1 MKKIIFNKIKFLD
14 LNKIEA
20 KKMMKKKGLF
30 VFPAAPPLATLKLGS
45 IYHQA
50 LIKSDFVFFD
60 SGFFVLLL
68 KFLKGIKVEKFSGY
82 RFLNIFFANVK
93 NNKSKKILLIDPSK
107 KVSKVNKK
115 YLTNLGIN
123 QISSYVAP
131 LYDIKNMKDNCLL
144 KIINKTKPNYILIN
158 IGGGTQEVLGMYIKK
173 KTKNKFSILCTGAA
187 ISFFTKEQAPIN
199 KMIDNFYLGWLVR
212 LIFNPKVF
220 LKRYLSAFK
229 LMSSVKK
236 SSIKIIR

>member
-93 NNKSKKILLIDPSK
+93 NNKSNKILLIDPSK

>member
-1 MKKIIFNKIKFLD
+1 MKKIIFNKIKFFD
-14 LNKIEA
+14 LNEIEA
-20 KKMMKKKGLF
+20 KKMMNKQGLF

-82 RFLNIFFANVK
+82 RFLNIFLSHVK
-93 NNKSKKILLIDPSK
+93 NNKSNKILLIDPSK
-107 KVSKVNKK
+107 KISKANKK
-115 YLTNLGIN
+115 YLVSLGIN
-123 QISSYVAP
+123 QTSSYVAP
-131 LYDIKNMKDNCLL
+131 LYDIKNMKDNFLI
-144 KIINKTKPNYILIN
+144 KNINRTKPNYILIN

-199 KMIDNFYLGWLVR
+199 QFIDRLYLGWLFR
-212 LIFNPKVF
+212 LLFNPSVF

-229 LMSSVKK
+229 LILFVKNSK
-236 SSIKIIR
+236 FKIIK

>member
-1 MKKIIFNKIKFLD
+1 M
-14 LNKIEA
+14 
-20 KKMMKKKGLF
+20 
-30 VFPAAPPLATLKLGS
+30 
-45 IYHQA
+45 
-50 LIKSDFVFFD
+50 
-60 SGFFVLLL
+60 
-68 KFLKGIKVEKFSGY
+68 
-82 RFLNIFFANVK
+82 
-93 NNKSKKILLIDPSK
+93 LIDPSK

>member
-20 KKMMKKKGLF
+20 KKMMNKKGLF

-93 NNKSKKILLIDPSK
+93 NNKSNKILLIDPSK

-131 LYDIKNMKDNCLL
+131 LYDIKNMKDNFLL

-220 LKRYLSAFK
+220 LKRYISAFK
-229 LMSSVKK
+229 LISSVKK